1 MILWIETVAK
11 FIGLTE
17 GEKAADEE
25 EHSLKE
31 NLVNTS
37 DKTESIENSSDLPV
51 VILFGMEDSE
61 VHACQS
67 VFVLSIIFIV
77 VIQTILSKRV

>member
-1 MILWIETVAK
+1 MAEPPRPLPRQPEDRLSWKVVATCPTGHRTAK
-11 FIGLTE
+11 AGQRE
-17 GEKAADEE
+17 AADEE

-31 NLVNTS
+31 NLVNAS

-61 VHACQS
+61 VHAC
-67 VFVLSIIFIV
+67 
-77 VIQTILSKRV
+77 